1 MARNKAGGWRVLGPY
16 RERHRQRE
24 RWRIVIVEPTGERES
39 CFFATEIEA
48 EAGAK
53 QAWVEIAGASS
64 FEQAIDRYREHLQD
78 KGNRPASINSTRIR
92 LRGWLPLK
100 EPVFAFTR
108 QDAERC
114 YAARR
119 AKVKPAT
126 HRAELAEVKT
136 FFRWLV
142 NNKLIRESP
151 VEQVTPVGRVSR
163 GKPQLHVA
171 EAISFSEVALDL
183 CRRKRRGWEAA
194 LGNLLCLFLGL
205 RSGEVCHLR
214 VRDVDRHPGGV
225 DLWIA
230 EEGGKTD
237 AARRRVPVEGE
248 LVELLLE
255 QVKGKEAEGWLFP
268 AKTGSGHRT
277 ATWLRQSAHRLC
289 ELAEVPYSPP
299 HGLRG
304 TQGSLSVEAGAT
316 SQLVAQ
322 QLGHSNTRV
331 TEEHYI
337 RKDATTARQVRSG
350 LRLMAGGR

>member
-1 MARNKAGGWRVLGPY
+1 MARKSRGWRVLGPY
-16 RERHRQRE
+16 RERPRQRD

-64 FEQAIDRYREHLQD
+64 FDQAIDRYREYLQD

-108 QDAERC
+108 KDAEQC

-119 AKVKPAT
+119 DKVKPAT

-142 NNKLIRESP
+142 EKKQIQESP
-151 VEQVTPVGRVSR
+151 VEGLKPVGRVNR
-163 GKPQLHVA
+163 GKPQLHVS
-171 EAISFSEVALDL
+171 EAIAFSDAAMDL
-183 CRRKRRGWEAA
+183 CWRQKRGWEAA
-194 LGNLLCLFLGL
+194 LGNLLCLWLGL
-205 RSGEVCHLR
+205 RSGEVCRLK
-214 VRDVDRHPGGV
+214 VRDVDVYQEGMT
-225 DLWIA
+225 LWVA
-230 EEGGKTD
+230 EEGGKT
-237 AARRRVPVEGE
+237 ASARRRVPVEGE
-248 LVELLLE
+248 LVELLKR
-255 QVKGKEAEGWLFP
+255 QVEDKEAKGWLFP
-268 AKTGSGHRT
+268 AKTRSGHRS
-277 ATWLRQSAHRLC
+277 ATWLRKSARRLC

-304 TQGSLSVEAGAT
+304 TQGSLAVEAGAT
-316 SQLVAQ
+316 SGLVAQ

-331 TEEHYI
+331 TEDHYI
-337 RKDATTARQVRSG
+337 SKDATTARQVRSG
-350 LRLMAGGR
+350 LRLIAGGR